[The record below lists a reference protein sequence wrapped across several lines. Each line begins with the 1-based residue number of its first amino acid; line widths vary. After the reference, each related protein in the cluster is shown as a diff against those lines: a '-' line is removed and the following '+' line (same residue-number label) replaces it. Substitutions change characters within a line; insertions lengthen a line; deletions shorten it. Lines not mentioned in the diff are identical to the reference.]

1 VCEKEK
7 KRDGRGRARKR
18 EGEESAPAPHPPTKT
33 CPFNTR
39 TFSPPSF
46 HSRTF
51 QRFAVKSNAMMQ
63 EMAKKSEFG
72 I

>member
-1 VCEKEK
+1 MGAHTKEK
-7 KRDGRGRARKR
+7 GKRARQR
-18 EGEESAPAPHPPTKT
+18 RTSPTKT
-33 CPFNTR
+33 CPLNTR
-39 TFSPPSF
+39 TFSPPSL